1 MIRPA
6 AAQEDTTTCIREFT
20 DMEKR
25 IGACTREINSRK
37 WKGANLAMI
46 HGARGLGWRAK
57 NEMTAGRQEPY
68 TYVSLPGRDNFLFV
82 GP

>member
-6 AAQEDTTTCIREFT
+6 FIVAVLMTLIPGFPTQVEAGQEDTTTCIREFT

-46 HGARGLGWRAK
+46 YGARGLGQAK
-57 NEMTAGRQEPY
+57 TK
-68 TYVSLPGRDNFLFV
+68 
-82 GP
+82 